1 MKRLVSKNRS
11 TQLTKQLSSPREN
24 RVEGVPVMHLWPK
37 IKVAMVIWGTDKVEE
52 KNALVPAHTG
62 KRVDRLLDTRLRL
75 LPLKESLE
83 LFLQRREQECQH

>member
-24 RVEGVPVMHLWPK
+24 RVEGVPVMHLWQK
-37 IKVAMVIWGTDKVEE
+37 KKVQWSVIWSYGGRKEKEVE
-52 KNALVPAHTG
+52 NALVPAHTC
-62 KRVDRLLDTRLRL
+62 KCVDGLLDTRLRL

-83 LFLQRREQECQH
+83 LFLEA